1 MPVCTNLVT
10 PEETELH
17 CHQGLLAH
25 GRADV
30 QVRILKQE
38 IKQLRETV
46 LSLEGARPTGP
57 SQAPTPQPLFNTLSL
72 TEIAASS
79 IAQQRSQAVASPA
92 TPSHAGPWGNSAPS
106 SSMGSSEASTSLGRG
121 SEAQTSEVDSTVQQ
135 SGNIQHALDPL
146 LLEAENVMTNP
157 MFGMDAQG
165 ASVPATPKSPA
176 PQLLQAVALQQ
187 VRPTCQLWAL

>member
-1 MPVCTNLVT
+1 M
-10 PEETELH
+10 
-17 CHQGLLAH
+17 
-25 GRADV
+25 
-30 QVRILKQE
+30 QVLILKQE

-46 LSLEGARPTGP
+46 LSLEGARPTSP

-72 TEIAASS
+72 TEVAASS

-92 TPSHAGPWGNSAPS
+92 TASHTGPWVNNPAPS
-106 SSMGSSEASTSLGRG
+106 SSMGSSEASTSQGRG
-121 SEAQTSEVDSTVQQ
+121 PEAQASEVDSTVQQ
-135 SGNIQHALDPL
+135 SDNIQHALGPL

-187 VRPTCQLWAL
+187 VGSTMSTLGIVMEHMEP